1 MLCVLICLFHVLLVD
16 EFKHF
21 FSKHGKVVEHQIIR
35 DHETNRS
42 RGFGFIVFEEEEVV
56 DEILSK
62 GNMIDMSGTQVSS
75 YKWTASEQS
84 VNRIVFRMDF
94 APSYS
99 PFLIIMDDYQHF
111 HITQMYL
118 LSIMPLA
125 TSFCY

>member
-1 MLCVLICLFHVLLVD
+1 MLVD

-21 FSKHGKVVEHQIIR
+21 FSKYGKVVEHQIIR

-62 GNMIDMSGTQVSS
+62 GNMIDMSGTQVSL

-84 VNRIVFRMDF
+84 VNKILFPRDF

-99 PFLIIMDDYQHF
+99 PVLIIMDNFQPF
-111 HITQMYL
+111 HSMRMYL
-118 LSIMPLA
+118 LSFMPLV